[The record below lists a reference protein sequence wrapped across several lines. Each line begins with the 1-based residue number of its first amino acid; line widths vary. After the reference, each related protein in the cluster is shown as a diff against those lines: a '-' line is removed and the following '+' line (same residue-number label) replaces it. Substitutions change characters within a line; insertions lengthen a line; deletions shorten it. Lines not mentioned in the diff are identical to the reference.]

1 MRARSPELPE
11 ARRERTFPRAFSMH
25 GLYRSFFYLHFCGLI
40 TAALVKSAHHSVSM
54 ADSQRM
60 ETARRPE
67 HGSFQKSGLKNMPE
81 DRSYSNQCMHLHVVF
96 VILLNRGS
104 LPIRPCLSLAN

>member
-1 MRARSPELPE
+1 
-11 ARRERTFPRAFSMH
+11 
-25 GLYRSFFYLHFCGLI
+25 
-40 TAALVKSAHHSVSM
+40 M

-81 DRSYSNQCMHLHVVF
+81 VRSYSNQCMHLHVAPA
-96 VILLNRGS
+96 ILLNRGS
-104 LPIRPCLSLAN
+104 LPIRPLPFTGEPERVARRAGHGTLPADVIAFFCPSSRVTCLGKRGAACFSVLA